1 MPVQAVAI
9 VVYEGVQA
17 LDVAGP
23 MDVFSEANTFLDSAD
38 RYETVLVSRGGLFGG
53 DFQGGQAQRVRDT
66 GAVGRV
72 GFPAVDDLQ
81 CFTPRRTSVKGGAA
95 RSECRAG

>member
-1 MPVQAVAI
+1 MDA
-9 VVYEGVQA
+9 
-17 LDVAGP
+17 AGP
-23 MDVFSEANTFLDSAD
+23 MELFSEANTFLDSGD
-38 RYETVLVSRGGLFGG
+38 RYETVLVSRGGLFRS
-53 DFQGGQAQRVRDT
+53 DFQGRQAQRVRDT